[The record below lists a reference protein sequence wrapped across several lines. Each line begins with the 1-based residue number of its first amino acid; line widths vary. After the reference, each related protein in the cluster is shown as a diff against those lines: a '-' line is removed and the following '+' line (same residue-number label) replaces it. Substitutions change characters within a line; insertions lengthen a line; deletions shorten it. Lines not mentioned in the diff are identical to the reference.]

1 VAEAHRRLCALLL
14 MYRHLPGR
22 GAVYLRPTAYRVPV
36 QRLLRDIAGLTGE
49 DKRVLMQKLM
59 KAVGEAVA
67 ELRGRWAGP
76 PRPRTSAEPSSGA
89 SWRSSEG
96 WRNALTPPY
105 PRMIPRRRRLRGA
118 GRATSSFYSAL
129 CRAPA
134 AGPRRRW
141 SPHSEGPRSPKP
153 SAATPGRRVGGA
165 RVYPHPTRRN
175 PWPSS

>member
-1 VAEAHRRLCALLL
+1 MPRADLIDSLLEACRRREVAEAHRRLCALLL

-96 WRNALTPPY
+96 WRNALTSRLPPHD
-105 PRMIPRRRRLRGA
+105 PEAAKAARSWARDVLASTRPSAARRLRG
-118 GRATSSFYSAL
+118 R
-129 CRAPA
+129 
-134 AGPRRRW
+134 
-141 SPHSEGPRSPKP
+141 
-153 SAATPGRRVGGA
+153 GGA
-165 RVYPHPTRRN
+165 GAPTAKG
-175 PWPSS
+175 PGAPSRQRQRLGVA